1 MDEALR
7 RRLDQPVNP
16 AIVSQ
21 RPGPNRKMVNYIEGN
36 TLFLEASRLTAGFG
50 GWYSRLI
57 DVWFVFPPSTLAL
70 PALTRRARSEVRHVV
85 RPDGKHSVTTRASM
99 EVQIGKITH
108 DDVSVDTVRC
118 ALCPPRPPSDG
129 GHRKPTPIS
138 APPLKTAQSR
148 PSQPRLFALS
158 ASLGRR
164 SGSASTPQWHWTSV
178 RPPGRHRHQLPH
190 PRSGTGR
197 RRHHA
202 KSPRRR
208 LHRCCTPRPASR
220 PGRRR
225 VP

>member
-21 RPGPNRKMVNYIEGN
+21 RPGPGNKNVRYIEGN

-50 GWYSRLI
+50 GWSSRLL
-57 DVWFVFPPSTLAL
+57 DVWFGFPPSTLAL
-70 PALTRRARSEVRHVV
+70 PALTRRARSESRHIV

-118 ALCPPRPPSDG
+118 ARRPPRPPSDD

-148 PSQPRLFALS
+148 PSQPRRFARS

-164 SGSASTPQWHWTSV
+164 SGSASTPQWRWTSV
-178 RPPGRHRHQLPH
+178 RPPGRHRHQLPC
-190 PRSGTGR
+190 PRSAPGR
-197 RRHHA
+197 RRHP

-220 PGRRR
+220 PGRHRAR
-225 VP
+225 